1 MKRKLFLIAVALLAF
16 VSSALAQNRD
26 VTGKVVDANGEPL
39 IGVSVLVKGTTI
51 GIMTDANGNFALSVP
66 DDAVLEV
73 SSIGFVSQE
82 ITVGGRSSFNIV
94 LEEDREMLE
103 ETVVIG
109 YGAVKRANF
118 TGSVATYN
126 VGEGPV
132 SNTTRSN
139 ALEMLRGMAP
149 GLQMSQSGL
158 AGASP
163 TMRIRGQ
170 KSISGGGEP
179 LIVLDGVIFK
189 GSMMDIDP
197 SSIESMSVMKD
208 ATSLAA
214 YGSQAANGVIMITS
228 KKGQRGKPMINFRG
242 SVALNEPNYTPDLY
256 DGYEYIDFINA
267 KNGNPQG
274 TTSWLSDLER
284 ANYEKGKQT
293 DWHDFVS
300 QTGVRQDYSLNVSG
314 ASDGMNYLFG
324 VGYSDN
330 TNFIKGNR
338 FIRET
343 VTGRFNTRVNDYMS
357 VGMNF
362 NWADTRDDG
371 VRPQY
376 NRYFSPWAE
385 PYLEDGV
392 TLRKFIVGGSQE
404 SAMNPLWNVEMGRDR
419 ENRSNSATLG
429 GNIDIKIPWLEGLS
443 YKITGNYTVRN
454 NVLRDFT
461 YEKNAIQLADTE
473 YTTTTFDKYLSRANG
488 SIADTKSTSWVLDN
502 ILTYDRT
509 FRDHYVNATLVY
521 TRDYDKTDA
530 HEVTGTGFTGLGN
543 TSLGVYGLNNA
554 DTQQISD
561 ITYNLHTDVGYLAR
575 ANYSFKNKYH
585 FNASVRRDGS
595 SVFGADKKWGTFP
608 AFGFAWTISDEPF
621 FKNRLTAIDYLKLKA
636 SWGKNGNQSL
646 QPLWNPFQN
655 AHGYG
660 WRTIG
665 VLW

>member
-1 MKRKLFLIAVALLAF
+1 
-16 VSSALAQNRD
+16 
-26 VTGKVVDANGEPL
+26 
-39 IGVSVLVKGTTI
+39 
-51 GIMTDANGNFALSVP
+51 
-66 DDAVLEV
+66 
-73 SSIGFVSQE
+73 
-82 ITVGGRSSFNIV
+82 
-94 LEEDREMLE
+94 
-103 ETVVIG
+103 
-109 YGAVKRANF
+109 
-118 TGSVATYN
+118 
-126 VGEGPV
+126 
-132 SNTTRSN
+132 
-139 ALEMLRGMAP
+139 
-149 GLQMSQSGL
+149 
-158 AGASP
+158 
-163 TMRIRGQ
+163 
-170 KSISGGGEP
+170 
-179 LIVLDGVIFK
+179 
-189 GSMMDIDP
+189 
-197 SSIESMSVMKD
+197 
-208 ATSLAA
+208 
-214 YGSQAANGVIMITS
+214 
-228 KKGQRGKPMINFRG
+228 MINFRG
-242 SVALNEPNYTPDLY
+242 SVALNEPNYTLTSMMAMSTL
-256 DGYEYIDFINA
+256 ISSMRRMAI
-267 KNGNPQG
+267 PQG

-300 QTGVRQDYSLNVSG
+300 QTGVRQTTLLTFRCLRRHEL
-314 ASDGMNYLFG
+314 LFG

-343 VTGRFNTRVNDYMS
+343 VTGRFNTRVNDYIS

-429 GNIDIKIPWLEGLS
+429 GNLDIKIPWLEGLS

-595 SVFGADKKWGTFP
+595 SVFGADKSGNLPGLRFRS
-608 AFGFAWTISDEPF
+608 SDEPF